1 MEQRMKRPIVCCLLT
16 LALTSVSACASDAG
30 ERDVTAPAATPAAK
44 PSAPRDLDKLAVETL
59 RKHLKDPAADVEVL
73 SITPIEWRDS
83 SLGCPRPDFL
93 YMQVITPGHLAVL
106 RHAGTTYQ
114 VHMAEKSA
122 FVCDRAAGEIAKES
136 VPKVEVPVT
145 IERMEALARADLARR
160 LGVAADQI
168 SIADA
173 KPVVWQDLSLGCP
186 EPGQSYKAVPV
197 SGNVLT
203 LTYHG
208 RTYTYHTDR
217 YRVMPCPPFQKD

>member
-1 MEQRMKRPIVCCLLT
+1 MKRPVVCCLLT
-16 LALTSVSACASDAG
+16 LLLTTTSACASDAG
-30 ERDVTAPAATPAAK
+30 ARDVTQPAQPPTAK
-44 PSAPRDLDKLAVETL
+44 QDSASDLEALAVAAL
-59 RKHLKDPAADVEVL
+59 RKHLKNPAADVEVV

-83 SLGCPRPDFL
+83 SLGCPRPDFS

-106 RHAGTTYQ
+106 RHAGATYQ

-122 FVCDRAAGEIAKES
+122 FVCEHAAGEVAKEL

-145 IERMEALARADLARR
+145 IERMETLARADLARR
-160 LGVAADQI
+160 LGVSADKV
-168 SIADA
+168 SVESA

-197 SGNVLT
+197 QGHVLS
-203 LTYHG
+203 LVYGG

-217 YRVMPCPPFQKD
+217 YRVFPCPPFEAD